1 MGKCRKKNTKTMR
14 IEKIE
19 YGSFTEVNH
28 LNPVFSSE
36 KKKLRAILSLDPN
49 LKVWNDNIP
58 NLMIS
63 AFDLIEECNDHKCS
77 SSYQTHPGNKIK
89 DIGQIPLIIEHLMLG
104 IINNVGKNENCHGL
118 TCLSKENANL
128 YNIFIECGDPQLGE
142 FALSVAKNL
151 IEDILIH
158 GDWSPLWSYLL
169 DSAIFLYPTSQL
181 GYAIKE
187 IMNEFGWSKEKS
199 ALIVKALSH
208 LSFFYNEMGDA

>member
-1 MGKCRKKNTKTMR
+1 MR

-63 AFDLIEECNDHKCS
+63 AFDLIEECNEHKCS
-77 SSYQTHPGNKIK
+77 TSYQTHPGNKMKEI
-89 DIGQIPLIIEHLMLG
+89 DQIPLIIEHLMLG
-104 IINNVGKNENCHGL
+104 IINNVGKNEKSHGL
-118 TCLSKENANL
+118 TCLSKENSNL
-128 YNIFIECGDPQLGE
+128 YNIFIECDDPQLGE

-158 GDWSPLWSYLL
+158 GDRSPLWNYLL
-169 DSAIFLYPTSQL
+169 ASARYLYPASHI

-187 IMNEFGWSKEKS
+187 ITSEFGWSNEQG
-199 ALIVKALSH
+199 ALIVNALSH
-208 LSFFYNEMGDA
+208 LSFFYHEMGDA